1 MIVKVQ
7 EIMIF
12 MLTLLLIQPH
22 ANAIR
27 LQIPQT
33 KVRIIV
39 VIPRPVLPCLNIATI
54 AQPKNT
60 NKGIVSTNCI
70 ELISCSINLFNYFPQ
85 LFLINNSLCFVL
97 SKSSKRPYAST
108 LLSLNLIN
116 AS

>member
-39 VIPRPVLPCLNIATI
+39 VIPRPVLPC
-54 AQPKNT
+54 
-60 NKGIVSTNCI
+60 
-70 ELISCSINLFNYFPQ
+70 
-85 LFLINNSLCFVL
+85 
-97 SKSSKRPYAST
+97 
-108 LLSLNLIN
+108 
-116 AS
+116 